1 MLYYFDARH
10 KAIACSNIKKA
21 FGDKLSLREI
31 SQVTRDFYQSFG
43 QTIMEVFLF
52 PFVDKSYLDKYVDF
66 DKVENIF
73 AGLKM
78 GKGVIL
84 AVIHEGSWEMSNM
97 ISSNLGYP
105 YNVIVRE
112 QPKYPRL
119 NNLLN
124 LYRSQKGSK
133 LIRRQNQTKEI
144 IRVLKDNEA
153 IAMTIDQG
161 GKDGVI
167 VDFFGS
173 PASMSTGAIR
183 LALKLGAAIIP
194 VFLTR
199 TNGPYIKLFLDP
211 PFEIKK
217 TGDTEKDVAENL
229 QRLVNLYEK
238 YLTLYP
244 KEYLW
249 TYKIWKY
256 GRAKNIL
263 ILSDGKVGH
272 LRQAQG
278 LGEIVSSSLKERNEI
293 ANVQTIEIR
302 FRNKISRS
310 ALALGTVFGGKYS
323 CQGCLWCL
331 RKFLDKDIYAALIK
345 AKPDI
350 IISCG
355 SSVAPVN
362 FVLSRQNL
370 AKSLVVMR
378 PALLSTK
385 RFDLVVMSR
394 HDQAPKRK
402 NIVVIDGALNL
413 IDDEYLKSQGQ
424 SLAQKVNIAKEFVL
438 GLLIGGDTKDFKLS
452 EGSIRKLI
460 AQVKESLEKFDGEV
474 LITTSRRT
482 PANIERL
489 LKEEF
494 KDHPRCK
501 LLIIANEKNIPE
513 AVGGILALSRV
524 IITSPESISMIC
536 EAVNSKKHVLV
547 FKSPGLSRK
556 HERFLAHFA
565 ENKYIYLAEA
575 NNLSKTINDA
585 WLTKPQVH
593 TLKDNDLV
601 KEAIGRLL

>member
-1 MLYYFDARH
+1 
-10 KAIACSNIKKA
+10 
-21 FGDKLSLREI
+21 
-31 SQVTRDFYQSFG
+31 
-43 QTIMEVFLF
+43 
-52 PFVDKSYLDKYVDF
+52 
-66 DKVENIF
+66 
-73 AGLKM
+73 
-78 GKGVIL
+78 
-84 AVIHEGSWEMSNM
+84 
-97 ISSNLGYP
+97 
-105 YNVIVRE
+105 
-112 QPKYPRL
+112 
-119 NNLLN
+119 
-124 LYRSQKGSK
+124 
-133 LIRRQNQTKEI
+133 
-144 IRVLKDNEA
+144 
-153 IAMTIDQG
+153 
-161 GKDGVI
+161 
-167 VDFFGS
+167 
-173 PASMSTGAIR
+173 
-183 LALKLGAAIIP
+183 
-194 VFLTR
+194 
-199 TNGPYIKLFLDP
+199 
-211 PFEIKK
+211 
-217 TGDTEKDVAENL
+217 
-229 QRLVNLYEK
+229 
-238 YLTLYP
+238 
-244 KEYLW
+244 
-249 TYKIWKY
+249 
-256 GRAKNIL
+256 
-263 ILSDGKVGH
+263 
-272 LRQAQG
+272 
-278 LGEIVSSSLKERNEI
+278 
-293 ANVQTIEIR
+293 
-302 FRNKISRS
+302 
-310 ALALGTVFGGKYS
+310 ALGTVFGGKYS

-331 RKFLDKDIYAALIK
+331 RKFLDKDVYAALIK

-370 AKSLVVMR
+370 AKSMVIMR
-378 PALLSTK
+378 PSFLSTK

-394 HDQAPKRK
+394 HDQASKRK

-413 IDDEYLKSQGQ
+413 INDEYLKSQGQ
-424 SLAQKVNIAKEFVL
+424 SLAQKVNISKEFVL

-460 AQVKESLEKFDGEV
+460 AQAKESLEKFDGEI

-489 LKEEF
+489 LKEGF

-536 EAVNSKKHVLV
+536 EAVNSRKHVLV

-575 NNLSKTINDA
+575 DNLSQTINDA

>member
-1 MLYYFDARH
+1 MNKDSIIDYLSYILFKASGFFIRRLPRGLVFFLGRRLGDALYYFDARH

-31 SQVTRDFYQSFG
+31 SQVTKDFYQSFG

-119 NNLLN
+119 NSLLN

-183 LALKLGAAIIP
+183 LALKLGAAIVP

-256 GRAKNIL
+256 GRVKNIL

-293 ANVQTIEIR
+293 TNVQTIEIKFLPAGR
-302 FRNKISRS
+302 QGRNKISRS

-331 RKFLDKDIYAALIK
+331 RNFLDKDIYAALIK
-345 AKPDI
+345 AKPDV

-355 SSVAPVN
+355 SS
-362 FVLSRQNL
+362 
-370 AKSLVVMR
+370 
-378 PALLSTK
+378 
-385 RFDLVVMSR
+385 
-394 HDQAPKRK
+394 
-402 NIVVIDGALNL
+402 
-413 IDDEYLKSQGQ
+413 
-424 SLAQKVNIAKEFVL
+424 
-438 GLLIGGDTKDFKLS
+438 
-452 EGSIRKLI
+452 
-460 AQVKESLEKFDGEV
+460 
-474 LITTSRRT
+474 
-482 PANIERL
+482 
-489 LKEEF
+489 
-494 KDHPRCK
+494 
-501 LLIIANEKNIPE
+501 
-513 AVGGILALSRV
+513 
-524 IITSPESISMIC
+524 
-536 EAVNSKKHVLV
+536 
-547 FKSPGLSRK
+547 
-556 HERFLAHFA
+556 
-565 ENKYIYLAEA
+565 
-575 NNLSKTINDA
+575 
-585 WLTKPQVH
+585 
-593 TLKDNDLV
+593 
-601 KEAIGRLL
+601 